1 MRRKSSRRL
10 RAAGLALMVLLVV
23 ALLVINLLHLAPAVL
38 TRTTPLVPQ
47 EDLPTV
53 GAVQVT
59 VAPPLGQDP
68 VTAEDAEAALG
79 PVFESF
85 PAAAGHV
92 TGSVVDV
99 ASGDQVFSRSGDDPG
114 TPASSLKTLTAAAAL
129 SVLGEDR
136 TVATSTYSAAGDVV
150 LVGGGDVLLTP
161 ERLAVLAADTA
172 AALPEGPDSGEAG
185 PVQVVLEDTLFD
197 GSTLSPHWDESLL
210 TSNNIAPVMPIAMFA
225 ARASAASGAPR
236 VSDPAMTAALA
247 FRDALAAELGEGRV
261 VAEVVRGDR
270 GESAEPLARLVSPT
284 IGEMVEVMTQH
295 SENYV
300 AETLGRLVAIELGQ
314 PASFGGV
321 AHGLNRAL
329 ERMGIDTAGASI
341 VDASGLAAANQVT
354 PEQLALM
361 MAAVTTA
368 GHEDLR
374 DVSYLLPI
382 AGATGTMAN
391 RLGTEQTLGRVRA
404 KTGTLA
410 GVVTLTGLAVTE
422 NGRLV
427 AFSFFARDVPGSLGA
442 ARAELDRAAA
452 ALTTL

>member
-47 EDLPTV
+47 DELPTV
-53 GAVQVT
+53 GAAQVT
-59 VAPPLGQDP
+59 AAPPLGQEP
-68 VTAEDAEAALG
+68 VTAEAAEAALG

-85 PAAAGHV
+85 PTAAGHV
-92 TGSVVDV
+92 TGTVVDV
-99 ASGDQVFSRSGDDPG
+99 ASGDPVFSRGGDTPG

-136 TVATSTYSAAGDVV
+136 TVATSTYSTGGDV
-150 LVGGGDVLLTP
+150 LLAGGGDVLLTP

-172 AALPEGPDSGEAG
+172 AALSEGQGGDAA
-185 PVQVVLEDTLFD
+185 PVQVVLDDTLFD
-197 GSTLSPHWDESLL
+197 GSTLSPHWDQSLL
-210 TSNNIAPVMPIAMFA
+210 TTNNIAPVMPLAMFA

-236 VSDPAMTAALA
+236 VADPAMTAALS
-247 FRDALAAELGEGRV
+247 FRDALAAELGGDRV
-261 VAEVVRGDR
+261 AGEVVRGVR
-270 GESAEPLARLVSPT
+270 GEDAEPLAKLVSPT
-284 IGEMVEVMTQH
+284 IGRMVEVMTQH

-321 AHGLNRAL
+321 SHGLTRAL
-329 ERMGIDTAGASI
+329 ERMGIDTAGARI

-354 PEQLALM
+354 PDQLALM

-374 DVSYLLPI
+374 DVTYLLPI
-382 AGATGTMAN
+382 AGATGTMAH